1 MNSQA
6 EISSQ
11 QLRMMSR
18 CCPV

>member
-11 QLRMMSR
+11 HLRMMSR
-18 CCPV
+18 CSPV